1 MSILIRGG
9 TVVTADLSFRA
20 DVVTLGGAISAIGE
34 NLEAPAGAEVVD
46 AGGCYV
52 VPGGIDPHTH
62 MELPFMGTVATEDFF
77 SGTTA
82 GMVGGTT
89 MIIDFV
95 IPGPQQD
102 IMEAYHTWR
111 GWAEKAAG
119 DYSFHVAITW
129 WDETVKEAM
138 GTLTRD
144 HGVNSFKHFMAYK
157 GAIMAD
163 DEILVN
169 SFTRARELGAIVTV
183 HAENGELVAHLQQ
196 KILDDGI
203 TGPEGHP
210 LSRPPEVEGEAASR
224 AIRIAEVL
232 DVPLY
237 VVHNSCIESLEAITR
252 ARRDGQRVFGEV
264 LAGHRL
270 VDDSVYQ
277 NPDWDF
283 AAAHVMSPPFRPKKH
298 QEALWRGIQA
308 GMLQTTATDHCCFC
322 APQKRMGH
330 NNFTQIPNG
339 TGGIEDRMHVLW
351 HHGVNS
357 GRLTVN
363 EFVAITSTNA
373 AKIFNIYP
381 RKGSISIG
389 ADADIA
395 IWDPERERTISVDE
409 HHQTIDTNIFEGM
422 TVKGINTTT
431 ISQGKIVYQDGEVRT
446 ERGVGRY
453 FDAGQM
459 RGATPAVRTAEPRD
473 RNRSTGSGNE
483 PVEQGTFRAVGGVGN
498 GCRPPGRGQPV
509 NVPMKEFIRPQVAGD
524 AGPQATR
531 PPSAAAIG
539 VCAGRRQRKT
549 QRDNV
554 QADRLI

>member
-1 MSILIRGG
+1 MAILIRGG
-9 TVVTADLSFRA
+9 TVVTADLSQRA
-20 DVVTLGGAISAIGE
+20 DVLTDGGKIVAVGE
-34 NLEAPAGAEVVD
+34 SLEAPDGAEVID
-46 AGGCYV
+46 AGGAYV
-52 VPGGIDPHTH
+52 LPGGIDPHTH
-62 MELPFMGTVATEDFF
+62 MELPFMGTVASEDFF

-95 IPGPQQD
+95 IPSPQQD

-129 WDETVKEAM
+129 WDDSVHKAM
-138 GTLTRD
+138 ETLTTEC
-144 HGVNSFKHFMAYK
+144 GVNSFKHFMAYK

-163 DEILVN
+163 DEILVK
-169 SFTRARELGAIVTV
+169 SFGRARELGAICTV
-183 HAENGELVAHLQQ
+183 HAENGELVFHLQQ
-196 KILDDGI
+196 EILNRGI

-210 LSRPPEVEGEAASR
+210 LSRPPEVEGEAANR
-224 AIRIAEVL
+224 AIRVAQVM

-237 VVHNSCIESLEAITR
+237 IVHNSCSESLEAITR

-264 LAGHRL
+264 LAGHLL
-270 VDDSVYQ
+270 VDDSVYRD
-277 NPDWDF
+277 PDWDT

-298 QEALWRGIQA
+298 QEALWRGLQA

-339 TGGIEDRMHVLW
+339 TGGVEDRMHVLW

-381 RKGSISIG
+381 RKGSISVG
-389 ADADIA
+389 ADADLA
-395 IWDPERERTISVDE
+395 IWDPTRERTISKDT
-409 HHQTIDTNIFEGM
+409 HHQNVDYNIFEGM
-422 TVKGINTTT
+422 TVKGINTVT
-431 ISQGKIVYQDGEVRT
+431 ISQGKVVYQDGDIRS

-453 FDAGQM
+453 IDRPTHAPYY
-459 RGATPAVRTAEPRD
+459 AAVQKRRELEA
-473 RNRSTGSGNE
+473 
-483 PVEQGTFRAVGGVGN
+483 
-498 GCRPPGRGQPV
+498 
-509 NVPMKEFIRPQVAGD
+509 
-524 AGPQATR
+524 
-531 PPSAAAIG
+531 PSA
-539 VCAGRRQRKT
+539 V
-549 QRDNV
+549 
-554 QADRLI
+554 DRM